1 MQHRRYGH
9 GQVVPNFINT
19 SLSWIP
25 LSPKCRADQLAQ
37 TVEFRASKET
47 VSSSGTQETLGGAE
61 GEVYLFAL
69 LGTFNCLFN
78 IKQITLIT
86 YSGK

>member
-1 MQHRRYGH
+1 M
-9 GQVVPNFINT
+9 
-19 SLSWIP
+19 
-25 LSPKCRADQLAQ
+25 
-37 TVEFRASKET
+37 
-47 VSSSGTQETLGGAE
+47 SSFGTQGTLGDAL

-78 IKQITLIT
+78 IKQITLIS

>member
-1 MQHRRYGH
+1 MFG
-9 GQVVPNFINT
+9 
-19 SLSWIP
+19 
-25 LSPKCRADQLAQ
+25 
-37 TVEFRASKET
+37 ASKET
-47 VSSSGTQETLGGAE
+47 VSSSGTQETLVGVE

-78 IKQITLIT
+78 IKQIALIT